1 MPRTR
6 ATVCKCRASMA
17 TRTIPRLSAPVIS
30 VLVPTYNEAE
40 SLPPLVERLG
50 AAMSGHTWELV
61 VVDDGSPD
69 GTAEVANRLSARHPV
84 WVVRRG
90 GKAGLASAVIAGFKE
105 SRGDILVVMDADLS
119 HPPETVP
126 ALVKAI
132 DEGADLAV
140 GSRYVSGGAVK
151 DWPLRR
157 RMVSRVACLMGN
169 VLVPVRDATSG
180 FFAVRRTA
188 LDGVHLN
195 AIGFKIGLEV
205 IARAKAKK
213 IIEVP
218 YTFRDRELG
227 ASKFGRREVREYL
240 KQLAIVARDKVLGR
254 LRK

>member
-1 MPRTR
+1 M
-6 ATVCKCRASMA
+6 
-17 TRTIPRLSAPVIS
+17 IS
-30 VLVPTYNEAE
+30 VIVPTYNEAA
-40 SLPPLVERLG
+40 SLPVLIERMG

-69 GTAEVANRLSARHPV
+69 GTAEVANRLSAQHPV
-84 WVVRRG
+84 WVVRRP

-105 SRGDILVVMDADLS
+105 SRGDVLVVMDADLS
-119 HPPETVP
+119 HPPEAVP

-151 DWPLRR
+151 DWPLQR

-188 LDGVHLN
+188 IDGVHLN
-195 AIGFKIGLEV
+195 AIGFKIGFEV

-213 IIEVP
+213 IVEVP

-227 ASKFGRREVREYL
+227 ASKFGRREVGQYL
-240 KQLAIVARDKVLGR
+240 QQLGMVTRDKLLGR